1 MLIQIGKNFK
11 TKRIMKAIYINRGLK
26 IIVAVILLQT
36 LFFKFTASPESVYIF
51 TKLGAEPFGRIGS
64 GIIELL
70 ASILL
75 FVDKTKFFAALTATG
90 TMFGAIVS
98 HLFLLGIEVMGDGG
112 TLFILALITFLCS
125 LILAYNYR
133 KDVKHLIK

>member
-1 MLIQIGKNFK
+1 MLIRIGKNFK

-75 FVDKTKFFAALTATG
+75 FVDKTKFFAALTAAG

-98 HLFLLGIEVMGDGG
+98 HLFLLGIEIMDDGG

-125 LILAYNYR
+125 LILVYNYR